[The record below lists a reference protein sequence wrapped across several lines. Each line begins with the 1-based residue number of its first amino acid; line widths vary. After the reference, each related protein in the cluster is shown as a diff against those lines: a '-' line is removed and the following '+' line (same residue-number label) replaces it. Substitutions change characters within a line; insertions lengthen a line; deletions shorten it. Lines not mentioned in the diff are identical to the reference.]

1 MPSRSEV
8 DTELRAELLAAHEE
22 LLRRDEAFR
31 AWDEEAVDTLLRH
44 GRLAVHGHDD
54 RDRGHLEFNSAAW

>member
-31 AWDEEAVDTLLRH
+31 AWDEETA
-44 GRLAVHGHDD
+44 RLQDE
-54 RDRGHLEFNSAAW
+54 RERFRELYESARSQVEEL